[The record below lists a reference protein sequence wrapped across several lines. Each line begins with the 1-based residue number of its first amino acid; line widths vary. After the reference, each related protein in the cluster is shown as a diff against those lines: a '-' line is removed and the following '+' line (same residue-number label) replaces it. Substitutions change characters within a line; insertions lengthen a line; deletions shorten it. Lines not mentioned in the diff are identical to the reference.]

1 MSAQSDLGASVA
13 LLILVGVSALAVG
26 LWARQW
32 KRKIGQGGPR
42 VLSSL
47 SLGQRERLVEV
58 LHEGEILLLGVTS
71 QQITLIRSRPAQA
84 DPEHRSWFRVRDSE
98 GYPVQSTATPTQDHE
113 RAPSRDD
120 AQEDQG
126 KDNELQPKR
135 NNPGNKSKDFQTE
148 VKDRQTSGK
157 ETQTRCMLPESRVM
171 DAQSRVMDAQSRVVD
186 ARSRVVDA
194 RSRVVDARSDGR
206 FEAPGLVLAAF
217 FFALALC
224 PSTGLAQNIPL
235 FEAVPAKGGGT
246 NYSVPVQT
254 VILLT
259 ALSFV
264 PAMLMLMT
272 SFTRI
277 LIVLSLLRQ
286 AMGLVTTPPNAV
298 LIGLALFITAAVMA
312 PVAEKVYG
320 DAWQP
325 YVAGRLNLDQAVDRG
340 VEPVKAFMLRQTR
353 ADDLNL
359 FVRLSGR
366 TYEKPEDVPMTAVIP
381 AFAIS
386 EIRTAFLIGFVIY
399 LPFLAIDFAVAS
411 ILTALGMVMVSPIT
425 FSLPLKLIVF
435 VLADGWAMLVGGLVE
450 SFRMSG

>member
-1 MSAQSDLGASVA
+1 METAGASIVFLVLVAFVA
-13 LLILVGVSALAVG
+13 LGVG
-26 LWARQW
+26 LFARSWRRQPSHS
-32 KRKIGQGGPR
+32 KLR
-42 VLSSL
+42 VLSTL
-47 SLGQRERLVEV
+47 ELGHRERLVEV
-58 LHEGEILLLGVTS
+58 LQGDEVLLLGVTS
-71 QQITLIRSRPAQA
+71 QQVQVIDRRKASPEELSASPLMKFSGLGRVSMRLLTLFFLFLGSFALI
-84 DPEHRSWFRVRDSE
+84 
-98 GYPVQSTATPTQDHE
+98 
-113 RAPSRDD
+113 APSD
-120 AQEDQG
+120 
-126 KDNELQPKR
+126 
-135 NNPGNKSKDFQTE
+135 
-148 VKDRQTSGK
+148 V
-157 ETQTRCMLPESRVM
+157 
-171 DAQSRVMDAQSRVVD
+171 
-186 ARSRVVDA
+186 
-194 RSRVVDARSDGR
+194 
-206 FEAPGLVLAAF
+206 
-217 FFALALC
+217 
-224 PSTGLAQNIPL
+224 LAQNIPL

-259 ALSFV
+259 ALSFL

-298 LIGLALFITAAVMA
+298 LVGLALFITAAVMA
-312 PVAEKVYG
+312 PVTEKVYA

-325 YVAGRLNLDQAVDRG
+325 YVAGRINFEQALDRG

-359 FVRLSGR
+359 FVKLSGK
-366 TYEKPEDVPMTAVIP
+366 TYAKPEDVPLTAVIP

-386 EIRTAFLIGFVIY
+386 EIRSAFLIGFVIY

-435 VLADGWAMLVGGLVE
+435 VLADGWAMLIGGLVD
-450 SFRMSG
+450 SFKMSA

>member
-1 MSAQSDLGASVA
+1 MSELGPGVA
-13 LLILVGVSALAVG
+13 LLVVVGLVALVVG

-32 KRKIGQGGPR
+32 KRKMVRSGPKI
-42 VLSSL
+42 LSSV
-47 SLGQRERLVEV
+47 SLGPRERLVEV
-58 LHEGEILLLGVTS
+58 LHGGEILLLGVTS
-71 QQITLIRSRPAQA
+71 QQIALIRARPSAADGGDCGQEHMGPECSDRGHGNVDTEGSDRRA
-84 DPEHRSWFRVRDSE
+84 DP
-98 GYPVQSTATPTQDHE
+98 GKASTGSGTLLRGAGQQTQD
-113 RAPSRDD
+113 RAITFMVSKAPRG
-120 AQEDQG
+120 ANTPG
-126 KDNELQPKR
+126 IRLPCLAGLGVILVVVAVLWA
-135 NNPGNKSKDFQTE
+135 NPVS
-148 VKDRQTSGK
+148 
-157 ETQTRCMLPESRVM
+157 
-171 DAQSRVMDAQSRVVD
+171 
-186 ARSRVVDA
+186 
-194 RSRVVDARSDGR
+194 
-206 FEAPGLVLAAF
+206 
-217 FFALALC
+217 
-224 PSTGLAQNIPL
+224 AQNIPL
-235 FEAVPAKGGGT
+235 FEAVPGKGGVI

-259 ALSFV
+259 ALSFL

-312 PVAEKVYG
+312 PVADRVYG

-325 YVAGRLNLDQAVDRG
+325 YVAGRINLDQAIDRG

-359 FVRLSGR
+359 FVRLSGK
-366 TYEKPEDVPMTAVIP
+366 TYERPEDVPMTAVIP

-450 SFRMSG
+450 SFRMGG

>member
-1 MSAQSDLGASVA
+1 MNDLAPSFALLFTIAVVA
-13 LLILVGVSALAVG
+13 LGIGI
-26 LWARQW
+26 WARRW
-32 KRKIGQGGPR
+32 KRHMARDGPR
-42 VLSSL
+42 VLSSV
-47 SLGQRERLVEV
+47 SLGQRERLIEV
-58 LHEGEILLLGVTS
+58 QYEGEILLLGVTS
-71 QQITLIRSRPAQA
+71 QQIALLRARPAPKTPDRTA
-84 DPEHRSWFRVRDSE
+84 EGLGPEGSSGSEDTERRSASDD
-98 GYPVQSTATPTQDHE
+98 Q
-113 RAPSRDD
+113 PSRRV
-120 AQEDQG
+120 QENLLQRLAFRTRQAHDLPSAFVLIQG
-126 KDNELQPKR
+126 ILAGAMLVTFVLWP
-135 NNPGNKSKDFQTE
+135 
-148 VKDRQTSGK
+148 
-157 ETQTRCMLPESRVM
+157 ETGM
-171 DAQSRVMDAQSRVVD
+171 
-186 ARSRVVDA
+186 
-194 RSRVVDARSDGR
+194 
-206 FEAPGLVLAAF
+206 
-217 FFALALC
+217 
-224 PSTGLAQNIPL
+224 AQNIPL
-235 FEAVPAKGGGT
+235 FEAVPGKGGT
-246 NYSVPVQT
+246 TSYSVPVQT

-298 LIGLALFITAAVMA
+298 LIGLALFVTAAVMA
-312 PVAEKVYG
+312 PVADKVYG

-325 YVAGRLNLDQAVDRG
+325 YVAGRINLEQAVDRG

-359 FVRLSGR
+359 FVRLSGK
-366 TYEKPEDVPMTAVIP
+366 TYARPEDVPMTAVIP

-450 SFRMSG
+450 SFRMAS

>member
-1 MSAQSDLGASVA
+1 VVTLSDLAPGVA
-13 LLILVGVSALAVG
+13 LLVSVGIAALVVG
-26 LWARQW
+26 LWARRW
-32 KRKIGQGGPR
+32 KYRMARNGPKI
-42 VLSSL
+42 LSSV

-71 QQITLIRSRPAQA
+71 QQIALIRARPECPAPGHRDPSERGEGTEAEKRNRRPASAISNFNDAALQIVPL
-84 DPEHRSWFRVRDSE
+84 DGGGGEWPSDSKQPRTLE
-98 GYPVQSTATPTQDHE
+98 AN
-113 RAPSRDD
+113 R
-120 AQEDQG
+120 
-126 KDNELQPKR
+126 ELR
-135 NNPGNKSKDFQTE
+135 NSAAGVVAGILCLSLMLWPD
-148 VKDRQTSGK
+148 SG
-157 ETQTRCMLPESRVM
+157 
-171 DAQSRVMDAQSRVVD
+171 
-186 ARSRVVDA
+186 
-194 RSRVVDARSDGR
+194 
-206 FEAPGLVLAAF
+206 F
-217 FFALALC
+217 
-224 PSTGLAQNIPL
+224 AQNIPL

-312 PVAEKVYG
+312 PVADKVYG
-320 DAWQP
+320 EAWQP
-325 YVAGRLNLDQAVDRG
+325 YVAGRLNLEQAVDRG

-359 FVRLSGR
+359 FVRLSGK

>member
-1 MSAQSDLGASVA
+1 MATLSDLGPGVA
-13 LLILVGVSALAVG
+13 VLFLVAVTALGVG

-32 KRKIGQGGPR
+32 RRKLAREGPR
-42 VLSSL
+42 ILSSV

-71 QQITLIRSRPAQA
+71 QQIALIRARPA
-84 DPEHRSWFRVRDSE
+84 HSGSE
-98 GYPVQSTATPTQDHE
+98 S
-113 RAPSRDD
+113 
-120 AQEDQG
+120 
-126 KDNELQPKR
+126 
-135 NNPGNKSKDFQTE
+135 PG
-148 VKDRQTSGK
+148 G
-157 ETQTRCMLPESRVM
+157 
-171 DAQSRVMDAQSRVVD
+171 
-186 ARSRVVDA
+186 
-194 RSRVVDARSDGR
+194 DGR
-206 FEAPGLVLAAF
+206 PQVGEVSAARPGMVERGVRAAPQVLFGL
-217 FFALALC
+217 FALSLAFWPAL
-224 PSTGLAQNIPL
+224 SLAQNIPL
-235 FEAVPAKGGGT
+235 FEAVPSKGGGT

-312 PVAEKVYG
+312 PVADKVYG

-325 YVAGRLNLDQAVDRG
+325 YVAGRLNLDQAIDRG

-359 FVRLSGR
+359 FVRLSGK
-366 TYEKPEDVPMTAVIP
+366 TYERPEDVPMTAVIP

>member
-1 MSAQSDLGASVA
+1 MSDLGPGLAV
-13 LLILVGVSALAVG
+13 LVLVGLSALVVG

-32 KRKIGQGGPR
+32 KRSLNRSGPKL
-42 VLSSL
+42 LSSV
-47 SLGQRERLVEV
+47 SLGPRERLVEV

-71 QQITLIRSRPAQA
+71 HHIALIRA
-84 DPEHRSWFRVRDSE
+84 RSSGVMA
-98 GYPVQSTATPTQDHE
+98 G
-113 RAPSRDD
+113 
-120 AQEDQG
+120 G
-126 KDNELQPKR
+126 GLQPPAGEGKGSEAGPVASPSVGSDLVR
-135 NNPGNKSKDFQTE
+135 AE
-148 VKDRQTSGK
+148 DREGDVGSRFRALPHDQPHIRCVAGLSHVVSLRTPVHSGAIRHLGF
-157 ETQTRCMLPESRVM
+157 T
-171 DAQSRVMDAQSRVVD
+171 
-186 ARSRVVDA
+186 
-194 RSRVVDARSDGR
+194 
-206 FEAPGLVLAAF
+206 GLLSLLIILAALWPGPGF
-217 FFALALC
+217 
-224 PSTGLAQNIPL
+224 AQNIPL
-235 FEAVPAKGGGT
+235 FEAVPSKGGGT

-259 ALSFV
+259 ALSFL

-312 PVAEKVYG
+312 PVTDKVYG

-325 YVAGRLNLDQAVDRG
+325 YVAGRINLDQAIDRG

-353 ADDLNL
+353 AEDLNL
-359 FVRLSGR
+359 FVRLSGK
-366 TYEKPEDVPMTAVIP
+366 TYERPEDVPMTAVIP